1 MPVSLSPF
9 DDALAALHAG
19 EIARLRA
26 LIAEEPLL
34 LHLRAEARP
43 PLSYFSGA
51 TLLHH
56 VAGNPGWDELRG
68 FGTATVAI
76 AAALLDAGVE
86 PDATTLG
93 PPACTTMALVA
104 TSRQASDADLSAPL
118 IDVLRA
124 HGAALDLRTPGVLD
138 APLSNHAPRAAQAN
152 DRARGAG
159 RSVRR
164 RRARRSRAGAGRLRR
179 SRPAAREVWRQGH
192 ALTDREAIGLALL
205 FAYVNTSRSWSTRC
219 FERDGDW
226 NVIGVQNGT
235 ALHRAAWAGD
245 LEMVQRLVA
254 RGADPSDRNSPFVVD
269 ALRLGDHNRQAA
281 VAAWFRASGHV
292 DLRDAV
298 SHDLGGRDRV
308 TAARRSRRGEPAPR
322 AREHPGGNGP
332 ALGRGAQP
340 AVRGP
345 PAAGARGAGQ
355 PAGRA
360 RPDAA
365 RPCHRAERYGRVCDP
380 RPARR
385 PSIGARRARRA
396 RGTTGYEPQAA

>member
-43 PLSYFSGA
+43 PLNYFSGA
-51 TLLHH
+51 TLLHY

-138 APLSNHAPRAAQAN
+138 APLSNHAPRAAQGMIALG
-152 DRARGAG
+152 ARVDLCGAAALG
-159 RSVRR
+159 DGCRPPSTI
-164 RRARRSRAGAGRLRR
+164 AAGCE
-179 SRPAAREVWRQGH
+179 EVWRQGH

-219 FERDGDW
+219 SSAMA
-226 NVIGVQNGT
+226 IGT
-235 ALHRAAWAGD
+235 
-245 LEMVQRLVA
+245 
-254 RGADPSDRNSPFVVD
+254 
-269 ALRLGDHNRQAA
+269 
-281 VAAWFRASGHV
+281 
-292 DLRDAV
+292 
-298 SHDLGGRDRV
+298 
-308 TAARRSRRGEPAPR
+308 
-322 AREHPGGNGP
+322 
-332 ALGRGAQP
+332 
-340 AVRGP
+340 
-345 PAAGARGAGQ
+345 
-355 PAGRA
+355 
-360 RPDAA
+360 
-365 RPCHRAERYGRVCDP
+365 
-380 RPARR
+380 
-385 PSIGARRARRA
+385 
-396 RGTTGYEPQAA
+396 